1 MGPAISGSA
10 GIMPAAAV
18 TNAMAME
25 EDDAGTVAQQP
36 QNPVEESIEAVI
48 PLLNS
53 PMNKG
58 DYWYLLDKKWFETFK
73 SYIKDMD
80 PSLNPGPIDNS
91 PLFKNADSKDTVLEL
106 RERLQEDL
114 DFVFVPEKGWE
125 MLVNEFSIVSENH
138 VIRRAV
144 IEQGHFS
151 AYTIVEVYPIELK
164 LCIYGSKADIIT
176 KSFSRVTPFRE
187 LVSEIKRIHAVD
199 ADREVQIWSN
209 GSILNQ
215 HSEFSS
221 NMTAASSSSSSSAT
235 YSPSNSTMT
244 ASGSVIPLPPP
255 FPPSTVTT
263 AAAGPSSSPTPSS
276 SKSSDNVSLTDLGLH
291 TGSVVTMELKNA
303 DGTWPSSRPKYGSVA
318 TRSSK
323 CTPGLCGLMNL
334 GNTCFMNS
342 ALQCMSNTT
351 YLTDFFLSDTHL
363 KEINASNP
371 LGMGG
376 QIARTYGDLIKSM
389 WSGAHSCQAPREFKL
404 AVGRFAPQFSGFQQQ
419 DCQELMAF
427 LLDGLHEDLNR
438 ITQKPYIEI
447 STEIDKRPDKVV
459 AAESWS
465 NYKKRNDSI
474 IVDTFHGLLKSTLV
488 CPDCEL
494 VSVTFDP
501 FCYLSLPLPVKRERA
516 IDLTFVP
523 AALTTSSETS
533 DAGNEEV
540 QMIKLS
546 KFMIPKVGVISE
558 ICNVAAR
565 AVNDNC
571 RDQGYTVDPDRLIVA
586 EVCNHRFQKLF
597 SNDDDYSMQLDSVCV
612 FETLEDKIPVPVYL
626 REDKGNEQTSLFGMP
641 TIVNIDELTYDQLYS
656 AVISYVKRMFKMEE
670 VQHDDPMNSQGEAA
684 AAAAA
689 PVEEEDMDADEGIAG
704 LEDEIFTLTLVNSY
718 GSLSHEK
725 LERGKPIK
733 ATSKMY
739 VAADFSPKWRKRYC
753 EDREQSLCHRI
764 AATKSLSS
772 RTAINLSDC
781 MNQFTTTE
789 KLGSEDPWFCPRCK
803 KHQEATKKFDLWDLP
818 KVLIIHLKRFSY
830 SRFWRDKLDALVSF
844 PIHGLDMSPYVINAK
859 DSAPKDKKLYDLVAV
874 ANHYGGLGGGHYTA
888 YGKNRETRQWHYF
901 DDANVSNASEEN
913 VVSKGAY
920 VLFYQRRE

>member
-1 MGPAISGSA
+1 MTAMDVDAAGGGPAA
-10 GIMPAAAV
+10 DQPA
-18 TNAMAME
+18 
-25 EDDAGTVAQQP
+25 DD
-36 QNPVEESIEAVI
+36 SIQSVI
-48 PLLNS
+48 PLLTS
-53 PMNKG
+53 QMNKG
-58 DYWYLLDKKWFETFK
+58 DHWYLLDKKWFETFK
-73 SYIKDMD
+73 SFTKDAD

-91 PLFKNADSKDTVLEL
+91 PLFKNADSKETVLEL

-114 DFVFVPEKGWE
+114 DFVFVPERGWE
-125 MLVNEFSIVSENH
+125 ILVNEFSIVSESH
-138 VIRRAV
+138 VIRRVV

-164 LCIYGSKADIIT
+164 TCIYGSKADIVT

-187 LVSEIKRIHAVD
+187 LVSEIKRIHGVD
-199 ADREVQIWSN
+199 PDREVQIWSN
-209 GSILNQ
+209 GSILNP

-221 NMTAASSSSSSSAT
+221 TSASSSATIASTSPSSSSSTATAGGGSS
-235 YSPSNSTMT
+235 
-244 ASGSVIPLPPP
+244 IPLPPP
-255 FPPSTVTT
+255 PPFPPAT
-263 AAAGPSSSPTPSS
+263 AAGPSSSPTASS
-276 SKSSDNVSLTDLGLH
+276 SSTSTSATVKISDNMTLTDMGLH

-351 YLTDFFLSDTHL
+351 HLTDFFLSDTHL
-363 KEINASNP
+363 KEINPDNP

-389 WSGAHSCQAPREFKL
+389 WSGAHSCQAPRDFKL

-447 STEIDKRPDKVV
+447 NTEIDKRADDVV
-459 AAESWS
+459 AAESWA

-488 CPDCEL
+488 CPDCAL
-494 VSVTFDP
+494 ISVTFDP

-523 AALTTSSETS
+523 AAATSSPASETMEN
-533 DAGNEEV
+533 GNEEV
-540 QMIKLS
+540 PMIKLS
-546 KFMIPKVGVISE
+546 KFMIPKVGTISE
-558 ICNVAAR
+558 ICNVTAR
-565 AVNDNC
+565 AINDNC
-571 RDQGYTVDPDRLIVA
+571 KDQGFAVDPERLIVA

-597 SNDDDYSMQLDSVCV
+597 SNDDSYCPQLDSICV
-612 FETLEDKIPVPVYL
+612 FETQEDRIPVPVYL
-626 REDKGNEQTSLFGMP
+626 REDKGNEQTQLFGMP
-641 TIVNIDELTYDQLYS
+641 TIVNVDEVTYDQLYS
-656 AVISYVKRMFKMEE
+656 AILSYVKRMFRMVDD
-670 VQHDDPMNSQGEAA
+670 VQDDAQMRAEGEAA
-684 AAAAA
+684 A
-689 PVEEEDMDADEGIAG
+689 EEEDMDADEGVAG
-704 LEDEIFTLTLVNSY
+704 LDDEIFTLTLVNSY
-718 GSLSHEK
+718 GSMSQEK

-733 ATSKMY
+733 VTNKMY
-739 VAADFSPKWRKRYC
+739 IAADFTSKWRKRYC
-753 EDREQSLCHRI
+753 DDREQSLCHKI
-764 AATKSLSS
+764 VAAKSLTSK
-772 RTAINLSDC
+772 AMINLSDC

-789 KLGSEDPWFCPRCK
+789 KLGADDPWFCPRCK

-830 SRFWRDKLDALVSF
+830 SRFWRDKLDALVGF
-844 PIHGLDMSPYVINAK
+844 PIQGLDMSSYVINS
-859 DSAPKDKKLYDLVAV
+859 SASQEKLYDLVAV

-901 DDANVSNASEEN
+901 DDSNVSNATEEN